1 MPHDYLDEQRQTIEF
16 VKNTRANF
24 NVSWIDVPCE
34 RGTNEYYSML
44 RDYWGFDD
52 LLLLEMDIVP
62 TYKQLTD
69 IENCPF
75 GCCTFNY
82 TIPTGKD
89 GRYIHICRNT
99 HSGYRE
105 LPDSSGYCD
114 TSGMG
119 FTRLSLKMQSEIPIL
134 DVLARCSNK
143 VINFDTVLGEFT
155 FNHGYSFHIHGT
167 VKHNHTTNESA
178 RWTEG

>member
-69 IENCPF
+69 IENCPP
-75 GCCTFNY
+75 CALVRSVVMINRSVNMER
-82 TIPTGKD
+82 IP
-89 GRYIHICRNT
+89 
-99 HSGYRE
+99 
-105 LPDSSGYCD
+105 
-114 TSGMG
+114 M
-119 FTRLSLKMQSEIPIL
+119 SERKFP
-134 DVLARCSNK
+134 
-143 VINFDTVLGEFT
+143 
-155 FNHGYSFHIHGT
+155 
-167 VKHNHTTNESA
+167 
-178 RWTEG
+178 